1 MCCLIVLLAGLGPR
15 ILLILMALLG
25 GSWWQKHTLNVE
37 TSLLCVGWLFL
48 PFTTFSYVL
57 LNTNGFTT
65 IEYIILGISILFDIS
80 QVGISKKNKS

>member
-57 LNTNGFTT
+57 LNTNGFST